1 MDYNSQN
8 FNNTSN
14 QIEQYVKAL
23 RDLEIEVQK
32 KEYELS
38 SIHNLYQELKK
49 LNINL
54 TQEYEKLNEKNIS
67 LISEKKDLEKK
78 HELEIESL
86 TANFRKKETD
96 YQLKI
101 SNFSS
106 FNTMSLKNKIE
117 DDLVNQYE
125 EKLLAKD
132 QEILEQNKII
142 DKLKQDNELILDQF
156 QFEKEGLLKD
166 INTLKNLH
174 KTESLDLL
182 QRIQILK
189 NNNQKNINSIDNEQF
204 LRIKNESESNK
215 HQINLLKK
223 EIFRLKKNNEILAK
237 EKNEIKSNF
246 LILEGNK
253 KFEEKKSETEIK
265 RLNNKVEN
273 LTEENNLLRN
283 NNKEKDNEIKKLHV
297 ELINL
302 SSKFSNKELEC
313 QQLLNEINVLNDLL
327 KTHQD
332 ELENNLIQNYKNQK
346 ENQLKER
353 MKEEILK
360 KEIEDLNQKLK
371 GNINLNNIEE
381 ILTDKDNEITKLK
394 NKIISFETSISNE
407 GNLRKKYND
416 MVKKKNYYKNQCKET
431 NEKVEK
437 LLSKLSPEQ
446 EKEFKSIFNI
456 DNKKYNN
463 ILEISESGAA

>member
-215 HQINLLKK
+215 HHINLLKK

-265 RLNNKVEN
+265 RLNNKVDN

>member
-125 EKLLAKD
+125 EKLLSKD

-204 LRIKNESESNK
+204 LRIKNESESDK

-283 NNKEKDNEIKKLHV
+283 NNKEKDNEIKKLHI

-302 SSKFSNKELEC
+302 STKFSNKELEC

-353 MKEEILK
+353 MKEEIFK

>member
-431 NEKVEK
+431 NEKIEK
-437 LLSKLSPEQ
+437 LLNKLSPEQ

>member
-394 NKIISFETSISNE
+394 NKIITFETSISNE
-407 GNLRKKYND
+407 GNIRKKYND

-431 NEKVEK
+431 NEKIEK
-437 LLSKLSPEQ
+437 LLNKLSPEQ

>member
-204 LRIKNESESNK
+204 LRIKNESESDK

-394 NKIISFETSISNE
+394 NKIILFETSISNE
-407 GNLRKKYND
+407 GNIRKKYND

-431 NEKVEK
+431 NEKIEK
-437 LLSKLSPEQ
+437 LLNKLSPEQ

>member
-1 MDYNSQN
+1 M
-8 FNNTSN
+8 
-14 QIEQYVKAL
+14 
-23 RDLEIEVQK
+23 
-32 KEYELS
+32 
-38 SIHNLYQELKK
+38 
-49 LNINL
+49 
-54 TQEYEKLNEKNIS
+54 
-67 LISEKKDLEKK
+67 
-78 HELEIESL
+78 
-86 TANFRKKETD
+86 
-96 YQLKI
+96 
-101 SNFSS
+101 
-106 FNTMSLKNKIE
+106 
-117 DDLVNQYE
+117 
-125 EKLLAKD
+125 
-132 QEILEQNKII
+132 
-142 DKLKQDNELILDQF
+142 
-156 QFEKEGLLKD
+156 
-166 INTLKNLH
+166 
-174 KTESLDLL
+174 
-182 QRIQILK
+182 
-189 NNNQKNINSIDNEQF
+189 
-204 LRIKNESESNK
+204 
-215 HQINLLKK
+215 
-223 EIFRLKKNNEILAK
+223 AK

-431 NEKVEK
+431 NEKIEK
-437 LLSKLSPEQ
+437 LLNKLSPEQ

>member
-1 MDYNSQN
+1 MNYNYQN

-78 HELEIESL
+78 HELEIDSL

-204 LRIKNESESNK
+204 LRIKNESESDK

-353 MKEEILK
+353 MKEEIFK

-407 GNLRKKYND
+407 GNIRKKYND
-416 MVKKKNYYKNQCKET
+416 MVIKKNYYKNQCKET

>member
-204 LRIKNESESNK
+204 LRIKNESESDK

-463 ILEISESGAA
+463 ILEISESVAV

>member
-78 HELEIESL
+78 HELEIDSL

-253 KFEEKKSETEIK
+253 NFEEKKSETEIK

-327 KTHQD
+327 KTNQD

-407 GNLRKKYND
+407 GNIRKKYND

-431 NEKVEK
+431 NEKIEK
-437 LLSKLSPEQ
+437 LLNKLSPEQ

>member
-204 LRIKNESESNK
+204 
-215 HQINLLKK
+215 
-223 EIFRLKKNNEILAK
+223 
-237 EKNEIKSNF
+237 
-246 LILEGNK
+246 
-253 KFEEKKSETEIK
+253 
-265 RLNNKVEN
+265 
-273 LTEENNLLRN
+273 
-283 NNKEKDNEIKKLHV
+283 
-297 ELINL
+297 
-302 SSKFSNKELEC
+302 
-313 QQLLNEINVLNDLL
+313 
-327 KTHQD
+327 
-332 ELENNLIQNYKNQK
+332 
-346 ENQLKER
+346 
-353 MKEEILK
+353 
-360 KEIEDLNQKLK
+360 
-371 GNINLNNIEE
+371 
-381 ILTDKDNEITKLK
+381 
-394 NKIISFETSISNE
+394 
-407 GNLRKKYND
+407 
-416 MVKKKNYYKNQCKET
+416 
-431 NEKVEK
+431 
-437 LLSKLSPEQ
+437 
-446 EKEFKSIFNI
+446 
-456 DNKKYNN
+456 
-463 ILEISESGAA
+463 

>member
-265 RLNNKVEN
+265 RLNNKVAN

>member
-204 LRIKNESESNK
+204 LRIKNESESDK

-353 MKEEILK
+353 MKEEIFK

>member
-125 EKLLAKD
+125 EKLLSKD

-204 LRIKNESESNK
+204 LRIKNESESDK

-283 NNKEKDNEIKKLHV
+283 NNKEKDNEIKKLHI

-302 SSKFSNKELEC
+302 STKFSNKELEC

-353 MKEEILK
+353 MKEEIFK
-360 KEIEDLNQKLK
+360 KEIEDLNNKLK

-381 ILTDKDNEITKLK
+381 ILNDKDNEITKLK

>member
-204 LRIKNESESNK
+204 LRIKNESESDK

-394 NKIISFETSISNE
+394 NKIITFETSISNE
-407 GNLRKKYND
+407 GNIRKKYND

-431 NEKVEK
+431 NEKIEK
-437 LLSKLSPEQ
+437 LLNKLSPEQ

>member
-1 MDYNSQN
+1 M
-8 FNNTSN
+8 
-14 QIEQYVKAL
+14 
-23 RDLEIEVQK
+23 
-32 KEYELS
+32 
-38 SIHNLYQELKK
+38 
-49 LNINL
+49 
-54 TQEYEKLNEKNIS
+54 NEKNIK
-67 LISEKKDLEKK
+67 LITEKQELQEKYEK
-78 HELEIESL
+78 EIDNINSNFKKKELE
-86 TANFRKKETD
+86 

-283 NNKEKDNEIKKLHV
+283 NNKEKDNEIKKLHI

>member
-1 MDYNSQN
+1 MNYNSQN

-204 LRIKNESESNK
+204 LRIKNESESDK

-283 NNKEKDNEIKKLHV
+283 NNKEKDNEIKKLHI

-353 MKEEILK
+353 MKEEIFK

-407 GNLRKKYND
+407 GNIRKKYND

-431 NEKVEK
+431 NEKIEK
-437 LLSKLSPEQ
+437 LLNKLSPEQ

>member
-204 LRIKNESESNK
+204 LRIKNESESDK

-283 NNKEKDNEIKKLHV
+283 NNKEKDNEIKKLHI

>member
-78 HELEIESL
+78 HELEIDSL

-204 LRIKNESESNK
+204 LRIKNESESDK

-265 RLNNKVEN
+265 RLNNKVDN

-407 GNLRKKYND
+407 GNIRKKYND

>member
-204 LRIKNESESNK
+204 LRIKNESESDK

-283 NNKEKDNEIKKLHV
+283 NNKEKDNEIKKLHI

-394 NKIISFETSISNE
+394 NKIILFETSISNE
-407 GNLRKKYND
+407 GNIRKKYND

-431 NEKVEK
+431 NEKIEK
-437 LLSKLSPEQ
+437 LLNKLSPEQ

>member
-353 MKEEILK
+353 MKEEIFK

>member
-204 LRIKNESESNK
+204 LRIKNESESDK

-283 NNKEKDNEIKKLHV
+283 NNKEKDNEIKKLHI

-353 MKEEILK
+353 MKEEIFK

-431 NEKVEK
+431 NEKIEK
-437 LLSKLSPEQ
+437 LLNKLSPEQ

>member
-407 GNLRKKYND
+407 GNIRKKYND
-416 MVKKKNYYKNQCKET
+416 MVIKKNYYKNQCKET

>member
-407 GNLRKKYND
+407 GNIRKKYND
-416 MVKKKNYYKNQCKET
+416 MVIKKNYYKNQCKET
-431 NEKVEK
+431 NEKIEK
-437 LLSKLSPEQ
+437 LLNKLSPEQ